1 VNAEP
6 SAQHS
11 PSRWITMAGLATLV
25 ALLLYPALT
34 PLRIVFAAPL
44 IVLLAVGLRAPPKW
58 GGWVAAVLI
67 PYFAG
72 ALGEA
77 IAAPQWR
84 AVYWA
89 ITVVTVLTFLSA
101 FYLVRRSGVNL
112 RR

>member
-1 VNAEP
+1 
-6 SAQHS
+6 
-11 PSRWITMAGLATLV
+11 MAGLATMV
-25 ALLLYPALT
+25 ALLLYPAPT
-34 PLRIVFAAPL
+34 PLRIVLAVPL
-44 IVLLAVGLRAPPKW
+44 IVLLAVGLRAPHKW

-77 IAAPQWR
+77 IAAPAGR
-84 AVYWA
+84 GAYWA
-89 ITVVTVLTFLSA
+89 MTVATVVTFLSA

>member
-1 VNAEP
+1 MNAKS
-6 SAQHS
+6 SAQHA

-25 ALLLYPALT
+25 ALLLYPTPT
-34 PLRIVFAAPL
+34 PLTIAFAAPL
-44 IVLLAVGLRAPPKW
+44 VALLAVGLRAPHKW

-77 IAAPQWR
+77 IAAPDGR
-84 AVYWA
+84 AVNWA
-89 ITVVTVLTFLSA
+89 ITVVTVVTFLSA